1 MFLRGDIT
9 KFEFIKK
16 VGMYSS
22 FLVITQFLLGCG
34 TEFSSKK
41 IGNTQPKDS
50 RVKTESDD
58 KNNSAANTEKFAVP
72 EIKITGLDPFHY
84 QAEINWSDKLK
95 NVSVF
100 SNGTLSFKTLSQG
113 VTNCI
118 FELDHNKEYKIQIY
132 ANSQDNAEAHF
143 TTPLPI
149 PKPKDNE
156 DRELIQEWVIQ
167 TPLDIEL
174 SFLSIPFGFTFPLDI
189 KAHRVFID
197 HEFPVVTNGF
207 DLKIDTDELIIL
219 KKGVP
224 DNLDPEAIS
233 VDSTTKTI
241 KEAASIYTFSDEKVN
256 EHATY
261 DPTGRLISA
270 WSDGKNGGHIS
281 VKAKTAVGALNIFL
295 RGQNGADGGNGAPY
309 TERAAQG
316 PAGELADYDMFHC
329 SRFTSKHICSCYKN
343 EDRENGRQG
352 AKGAP
357 GRSGGNGGRGGDSG
371 SVKIEIAEPSPNFK
385 ISTVSEFGLSGNP
398 GKAGPPQQGGIGG
411 PPVNKDD
418 PFTIYMCRDAQP
430 GPEGPV
436 GDPGQDGVRQSNGVI
451 EQNCIS
457 IGEGFGRCAN

>member
-1 MFLRGDIT
+1 MFLRGDVT

-16 VGMYSS
+16 VGLYSI
-22 FLVITQFLLGCG
+22 FIVITQFLLGCG

-41 IGNTQPKDS
+41 IRDTQTKDS
-50 RVKTESDD
+50 RVKTELDD
-58 KNNSAANTEKFAVP
+58 KNNPSANEEKFAVP
-72 EIKITGLDPFHY
+72 EIKITGIDPFHY

-100 SNGTLSFKTLSQG
+100 SNGALSFKTLSQG

-118 FELDHNKEYKIQIY
+118 FELDHNKEYKIQLY
-132 ANSQDNAEAHF
+132 SKSQDKVEVPFA
-143 TTPLPI
+143 TPSPI
-149 PKPKDNE
+149 PNPSDKE
-156 DRELIQEWVIQ
+156 DQELVKEWIIQ
-167 TPLDIEL
+167 TPLDVD
-174 SFLSIPFGFTFPLDI
+174 LSILSLPFGFIFPWDI

-197 HEFPVVTNGF
+197 HEFPVVTDGF

-219 KKGVP
+219 KNGVP
-224 DNLDPEAIS
+224 DNLDLEALS
-233 VDSTTKTI
+233 VDPKTI
-241 KEAASIYTFSDEKVN
+241 KEAASIYTFSDEKIN

-281 VKAKTAVGALNIFL
+281 IKAKTAVGALNIFL
-295 RGQNGADGGNGAPY
+295 RGQNGADGGDGAPY

-316 PAGELADYDMFHC
+316 SAGELADYDMYNCHKSGGFK
-329 SRFTSKHICSCYKN
+329 RICVCRKN

-357 GRSGGNGGRGGDSG
+357 GRDGGNGGKGGDSG
-371 SVKIEIAEPSPNFK
+371 SVRIEIAEQSPNFK
-385 ISTVSEFGLSGNP
+385 ISTVSEFGQSGNP
-398 GKAGPPQQGGIGG
+398 GKAGPPQLGGIGG
-411 PPVNKDD
+411 SPVNKDD
-418 PFTIYMCRDAQP
+418 PFFIYMCRDAQP

-436 GDPGQDGVRQSNGVI
+436 GDPGQDGVKQSNGVI